1 MKSIS
6 SLIAVGALLALAG
19 CGGGGG
25 GSGTPA
31 ASTDTYQLR
40 TAYVN
45 YLTDTRSA
53 PFTVS
58 GTVQG
63 VNVTG
68 SGSFTQGALTNT
80 TFENQSALQ
89 KVSVVTGTLNA
100 NGQTGPLSSS
110 STTYVDSNYNPL
122 GSSGT
127 DYEVVSGSVTIPTTA
142 KVNDTGVWYSSTLY
156 ATSAKTIRRGT
167 ASVSYVLEPDSASTA
182 LLKIIRVEKDTFGT
196 TSSSSTIS
204 FRMTPAGSL
213 TRLSESTLIP
223 GGTALTITY

>member
-1 MKSIS
+1 MKSIT
-6 SLIAVGALLALAG
+6 SLITAGALLALAG

-25 GSGTPA
+25 SSSPT

-40 TAYVN
+40 AAYVN

-58 GTVQG
+58 GTVNS

-68 SGSFTQGALTNT
+68 SGSATQGALSST

-89 KVSVVTGTLNA
+89 KVSVTTGTLNA
-100 NGQTGPLSSS
+100 NGQTLPLSSS

-122 GSSGT
+122 GFNGT
-127 DYEVVSGSVTIPTTA
+127 DYEVISGAVTIPSTA
-142 KVNDTGVWYSSTLY
+142 RVNDTGVWYSSIRY
-156 ATSAKTIRRGT
+156 ATSAKSIRRGT
-167 ASVSYVLEPDSASTA
+167 ASVSYVLEPDTSSTA
-182 LLKIIRVEKDTFGT
+182 LLKIIRIEKDTSGG
-196 TSSSSTIS
+196 TSSTSTIN
-204 FRMTPAGSL
+204 FRMTPSGGL

-223 GGTALTITY
+223 GGTALTISY

>member
-1 MKSIS
+1 MKSIR
-6 SLIAVGALLALAG
+6 SLIAISTLMALTA

-25 GSGTPA
+25 SSTPA
-31 ASTDTYQLR
+31 TSTDSYQLR

-45 YLTDTRSA
+45 YLRDTRSA

-63 VNVTG
+63 INVTG
-68 SGSFTQGALTNT
+68 SGSATQGALTST
-80 TFENQSALQ
+80 TFENQTALQ
-89 KVSVVTGTLNA
+89 KVSVVTGTLSA
-100 NGQTGPLSSS
+100 NGQTLPLSSS

-127 DYEVVSGSVTIPTTA
+127 DYEVISGSVTIPTTA

-156 ATSAKTIRRGT
+156 ATSAKTTRRGT
-167 ASVSYVLEPDSASTA
+167 ASVSYVLEPDTTSTA
-182 LLKIIRVEKDTFGT
+182 LLKIIRVEKDTSGT
-196 TSSSSTIS
+196 TSSSSIIS

-213 TRLSESTLIP
+213 TRLSESELMP
-223 GGTALTITY
+223 NGTALTITY